1 MAEFRSDSVDELI
14 ANFSEEQFARAQD
27 CMERRARETAPGETT
42 PAPSARMG
50 MFMPTPAPEL
60 RGRKNLA
67 MFLERFYTWAS
78 ATGCDSAL
86 DSEVVIKRSGTPR
99 AELERLCNRALVDKS
114 LRVWQS
120 LTKALEKEEEVLKL
134 VMEIGS
140 PSVAWRALKKMVGE
154 TEDDAHDRAK
164 REFETLHMDDSESVS
179 EYFARINIILMKLE
193 RYDITTSARE
203 IKRVVMNSLTPRF
216 PNETSILA
224 MRGDFN
230 LAELEPGLIR
240 VEKLRSESSRSA
252 PSNALAVTHAG
263 NGPTGTGG
271 GTRGRGRKGR
281 RSGGRHGDGRDR
293 HQQGHPQM
301 HHQQHQ
307 HQHQPPAATPQQSHA
322 WQQQQQQQP
331 PAAMS
336 QQSHAWQQHH
346 QQPNPWGSWGRPPH
360 QQQRGRAHHQRTPRH
375 RGGHQAHRQRVMC
388 QQCGKEEH
396 FPADCVITMPALAP
410 HLNTAPFSRAHAAQ
424 YGTGAHP
431 AQQYSTGHVAQYGT
445 HPLPTWTSPDSDTQ
459 STDSAYGPPSNQASS
474 APASPMPPPPPISVG
489 SPPPPASLWDSSWSF
504 SSGPSQA
511 PQVQYVPPG
520 EFSSSGLTDGRVDD
534 DCVGGSYLPSAFV
547 GQPVGVDQVNDV
559 WIGDSGATTHMT
571 RSAELMYDTKP
582 PSPHRSRIILGDG
595 SIRKVQFVGNLD
607 LVFHSRTDY
616 LVTIHDVSFVPDLG
630 FNLFSFHVVQEKHEI
645 ILNKSGAHLLD
656 GRLVFP
662 RRRNGSS
669 LRASRVMQG
678 AHASANNALATFTD
692 PPPPVQYRSVTSPV
706 AQETLST
713 SSCRRGN
720 AGAGMGVKSYVVT
733 ARKKGEESASALSNS
748 DGMAAAVLTPG
759 GLSINKNKKRVID
772 INHYHVSLSHAHS
785 SVLKA
790 TAQQHGI
797 QLVGELSPCS
807 GCSIAKGIRASTP
820 HRTTSRTEAPL
831 DLVHIDTAGPFPESL
846 GGSRYVVMFVDSA
859 SRFQRP
865 YGTRDKSASAILGVV
880 QRLVAD
886 MGVPRAFRTD
896 NGTEYTNSAFVEYC
910 NGLQIRRE
918 LTAPYTPQQNGPVE
932 SGLSRAIKAGHA
944 ARIEVNRLF
953 PDVHL
958 GQLKGVRGPDGTS
971 LCMESVLWASEWFN
985 RSATTANAGM
995 LSPHEIFFGSRP
1007 PMPILP
1013 FCQPAYHRI
1022 PRHGKLERQARLCYF
1037 LNFGY
1042 NHGRDCI
1049 KIMDAE
1055 TGRIVHSRDVT
1066 WHQPR
1071 EPLISPAPT
1080 VESEVP
1086 QSPSG
1091 ATTPEYIYI

>member
-1 MAEFRSDSVDELI
+1 M
-14 ANFSEEQFARAQD
+14 
-27 CMERRARETAPGETT
+27 
-42 PAPSARMG
+42 
-50 MFMPTPAPEL
+50 
-60 RGRKNLA
+60 
-67 MFLERFYTWAS
+67 
-78 ATGCDSAL
+78 
-86 DSEVVIKRSGTPR
+86 
-99 AELERLCNRALVDKS
+99 
-114 LRVWQS
+114 
-120 LTKALEKEEEVLKL
+120 
-134 VMEIGS
+134 
-140 PSVAWRALKKMVGE
+140 
-154 TEDDAHDRAK
+154 
-164 REFETLHMDDSESVS
+164 
-179 EYFARINIILMKLE
+179 
-193 RYDITTSARE
+193 
-203 IKRVVMNSLTPRF
+203 
-216 PNETSILA
+216 
-224 MRGDFN
+224 
-230 LAELEPGLIR
+230 
-240 VEKLRSESSRSA
+240 
-252 PSNALAVTHAG
+252 
-263 NGPTGTGG
+263 
-271 GTRGRGRKGR
+271 
-281 RSGGRHGDGRDR
+281 
-293 HQQGHPQM
+293 
-301 HHQQHQ
+301 
-307 HQHQPPAATPQQSHA
+307 
-322 WQQQQQQQP
+322 
-331 PAAMS
+331 
-336 QQSHAWQQHH
+336 
-346 QQPNPWGSWGRPPH
+346 
-360 QQQRGRAHHQRTPRH
+360 
-375 RGGHQAHRQRVMC
+375 
-388 QQCGKEEH
+388 
-396 FPADCVITMPALAP
+396 
-410 HLNTAPFSRAHAAQ
+410 
-424 YGTGAHP
+424 
-431 AQQYSTGHVAQYGT
+431 
-445 HPLPTWTSPDSDTQ
+445 
-459 STDSAYGPPSNQASS
+459 
-474 APASPMPPPPPISVG
+474 
-489 SPPPPASLWDSSWSF
+489 
-504 SSGPSQA
+504 
-511 PQVQYVPPG
+511 
-520 EFSSSGLTDGRVDD
+520 
-534 DCVGGSYLPSAFV
+534 
-547 GQPVGVDQVNDV
+547 

-595 SIRKVQFVGNLD
+595 SIRKVQFVGKLD

-616 LVTIHDVSFVPDLG
+616 LVTFHDVSFVPDLG
-630 FNLFSFHVVQEKHEI
+630 FNLFSFHVVQEKYEI

-669 LRASRVMQG
+669 LRATRVMQG

-720 AGAGMGVKSYVVT
+720 AGAGMGVKSSVVT
-733 ARKKGEESASALSNS
+733 ARKKGEESASVLSHN

-790 TAQQHGI
+790 TAQQHSI
-797 QLVGELSPCS
+797 QLVGELAPCS
-807 GCSIAKGIRASTP
+807 GCSMAKGIRASTP
-820 HRTTSRTEAPL
+820 HRTTSRAEAPL

-865 YGTRDKSASAILGVV
+865 YGTRDKSALAILGVV
-880 QRLVAD
+880 QRFVAD

-896 NGTEYTNSAFVEYC
+896 NGTEYTNSSFVEYC

-932 SGLSRAIKAGHA
+932 SGLLRAIKAGHA

-958 GQLKGVRGPDGTS
+958 DQLKGVRDPDGTS
-971 LCMESVLWASEWFN
+971 LWMESVLWASEGFN

-1022 PRHGKLERQARLCYF
+1022 PRHGKLERQARLCCF

-1042 NHGRDCI
+1042 NHGHDCI

-1091 ATTPEYIYI
+1091 ATTPEYIYIQPALPPLLRPLPRRCLRLTTPHPRRHDTRPNQSVIALFGSWDMRATSACLVARGARRERCGNLRAAWVLCLTPLWRRE